1 MMDNLKP
8 PKELNIHEA
17 HVEWPKWKKNFNI
30 YKVAAGISKKK
41 KDEQLA
47 IFLHIIGEDAR
58 EVFDTFETEGEV
70 TELDKAIEL
79 FDLFYKQKINE
90 CVEAYKF
97 NIREQKVGET
107 FGEYLSALR
116 KLSENCNFGTM
127 KDRLIRDRVVAGI
140 VDKKLQEKF
149 LSETDLTL
157 ERVIDLTK
165 KYQAAQDQKQLMNS
179 TVVEEKLIMKLSKQQ
194 NKQFKQGQSNVK
206 KVTVKQIENC
216 SRCGKT
222 HDVNKCPAYQQ
233 ECMKCHKPNHFAI
246 KCKSTVGT
254 NNSNKNDW
262 KKSKK
267 TSTIKEISVKNNIVS
282 AADSSGDLCLGA
294 VFCNVSK
301 CEKRKSSNAAVQW
314 YEELQVQGKM
324 IQFKLDT
331 GAEANV
337 IPLSVLNAVGLT
349 PITVN
354 RCKEKLVNYSGTD
367 INALGKINLLC
378 KIKSNDEQYLEFF
391 VVNNENCVPILGLN
405 SCVELKLINRVDICQ
420 LNPDK
425 FNLEC
430 EIYKK
435 FKDIFHGVGNFKQNY
450 NLELKSDAKPVTH
463 APRKFAIS
471 LLDQLKNELNKLE
484 KMGIIKKVNVPTEW
498 VNSMVVIKKPNNELR
513 ICLDPQDLNKNLKRK
528 HFPMATVEEIMGK
541 MSEACI
547 FSRLDAKKGFY
558 QISLSEESSKL
569 TTFNTP
575 FGRYCFRKLPFG
587 LNVAPEIFYKHF
599 SQLLEGLEGVQVYM
613 DDILVFGKNEEE
625 HKSRLMNVLHR
636 LEKNNVKL
644 NKDKCEWAVSKLIFI
659 GHEFSNT
666 GVRPDP
672 DKVKAIKEMA
682 QPKCKKDIERFLGM
696 YNYISKFIP
705 HASDKTKPLRD
716 FLKQN
721 SSFQWSINEENMWNR
736 VKEDLCKVPVL
747 QYYNPNKE
755 IILSVDA
762 SQYGVGAVLLQDNL
776 PVAYAS
782 KALTEVQSRWAQI
795 EKETYTIVWGCER
808 FHQFIYGRK
817 IIIES
822 DHKPLEYIFKKP
834 LIDTPLRL
842 QRMRI
847 RLQMYEFSIK
857 FKKGSLMYIA
867 DTLSRA
873 FIEDV
878 DEKNDVLKV
887 AEIEMQS
894 TLEHFP
900 MSTAKLDEYVKETE
914 KDKDLGVIKKWVVSG
929 WPCYSKIPDNLKAYW
944 NVRNSLIISNGLLLK
959 DNKIVVPLSLQKEVL
974 NKIHYNHLGIQ
985 KCRLRAKGAVYWP
998 NINKDIEL
1006 KVKSCELCAKYQDS
1020 KSKEYMRPSE
1030 TPDDSWQIVGIDIF
1044 HINNMNF
1051 LLVIDYFSKYVEI
1064 ALLKKIDSNHV
1075 ISELVPIFAR
1085 FGIPSV
1091 LKSDG
1096 GRQLTSEQFKQFA
1109 KDFDME
1115 LVNSSPVYAQSNGMV
1130 ERAIQTVKK
1139 MLNKALEDGLD
1150 WNKCLMEYRN
1160 TPISELIPA
1169 PAEILFKRKVKSLI
1183 PSMSNSKVKDTS
1195 QIKEELIKR
1204 SEKQKIVYDRTARKG
1219 EHFEVGDTVWIQIRN
1234 ENKFWSKGLIIEK
1247 GTNDRNFKVKVIN
1260 GGTLLRNRRFLKHRI
1275 IVNDVGK
1282 NIESEN
1288 DSKKTNVSIK
1298 KSERIKKTP
1307 RYLKDYK

>member
-1 MMDNLKP
+1 MDNLKP

-30 YKVAAGISKKK
+30 YKVAAGITKKK

-179 TVVEEKLIMKLSKQQ
+179 T
-194 NKQFKQGQSNVK
+194 
-206 KVTVKQIENC
+206 VTVKQIENC

-425 FNLEC
+425 FNLE
-430 EIYKK
+430 Y
-435 FKDIFHGVGNFKQNY
+435 
-450 NLELKSDAKPVTH
+450 
-463 APRKFAIS
+463 
-471 LLDQLKNELNKLE
+471 
-484 KMGIIKKVNVPTEW
+484 
-498 VNSMVVIKKPNNELR
+498 
-513 ICLDPQDLNKNLKRK
+513 PQDLNKNLKRE

-795 EKETYTIVWGCER
+795 EKETYAIVWGCER

-959 DNKIVVPLSLQKEVL
+959 DNKIVVPLFLQKEVL

-998 NINKDIEL
+998 NINKDIEWNNRFSHL
-1006 KVKSCELCAKYQDS
+1006 VGIKHPTVWHLIRKMKYEVAADYAKLALDDVGEGNKKTTKLGQMRTTEIRLQELCA
-1020 KSKEYMRPSE
+1020 
-1030 TPDDSWQIVGIDIF
+1030 
-1044 HINNMNF
+1044 
-1051 LLVIDYFSKYVEI
+1051 
-1064 ALLKKIDSNHV
+1064 
-1075 ISELVPIFAR
+1075 
-1085 FGIPSV
+1085 
-1091 LKSDG
+1091 
-1096 GRQLTSEQFKQFA
+1096 
-1109 KDFDME
+1109 
-1115 LVNSSPVYAQSNGMV
+1115 
-1130 ERAIQTVKK
+1130 
-1139 MLNKALEDGLD
+1139 
-1150 WNKCLMEYRN
+1150 
-1160 TPISELIPA
+1160 
-1169 PAEILFKRKVKSLI
+1169 
-1183 PSMSNSKVKDTS
+1183 
-1195 QIKEELIKR
+1195 
-1204 SEKQKIVYDRTARKG
+1204 
-1219 EHFEVGDTVWIQIRN
+1219 
-1234 ENKFWSKGLIIEK
+1234 
-1247 GTNDRNFKVKVIN
+1247 
-1260 GGTLLRNRRFLKHRI
+1260 
-1275 IVNDVGK
+1275 
-1282 NIESEN
+1282 
-1288 DSKKTNVSIK
+1288 
-1298 KSERIKKTP
+1298 
-1307 RYLKDYK
+1307 

>member
-1 MMDNLKP
+1 MDNLKP

-41 KDEQLA
+41 KNEQLA

-79 FDLFYKQKINE
+79 FDVFYKQKINE

-116 KLSENCNFGTM
+116 KLSENCNFGAM

-179 TVVEEKLIMKLSKQQ
+179 TVVEEKSIMKLSKQQ
-194 NKQFKQGQSNVK
+194 NKQFKQSQSNVK

-246 KCKSTVGT
+246 KCKSTIGT

-267 TSTIKEISVKNNIVS
+267 MSTIKEISVKNNIVS
-282 AADSSGDLCLGA
+282 ASDSSEDLCLGA

-314 YEELQVQGKM
+314 YEELQVQGRM

-337 IPLSVLNAVGLT
+337 IPLSVLNEVGLT

-405 SCVELKLINRVDICQ
+405 TCVELKLINRVDICQ
-420 LNPDK
+420 LNPGK

-498 VNSMVVIKKPNNELR
+498 VNSIVVIKKPNNELR
-513 ICLDPQDLNKNLKRK
+513 ICLDPQDLNKNLKRE

-625 HKSRLMNVLHR
+625 HKFRLMNVLHR
-636 LEKNNVKL
+636 LAKNNVKL

-659 GHEFSNT
+659 GHEFSST

-795 EKETYTIVWGCER
+795 EKETYAIVWGCER

-873 FIEDV
+873 FIEDL

-900 MSTAKLDEYVKETE
+900 MSTTKLEEYVKETE
-914 KDKDLGVIKKWVVSG
+914 KDKDLGVIKKWVVTG
-929 WPCYSKIPDNLKAYW
+929 WPCYSKIPDKLKAYW
-944 NVRNSLIISNGLLLK
+944 NVRNSLIICNGLLLK

-1006 KVKSCELCAKYQDS
+1006 KVKSCDLCAKYQDS
-1020 KSKEYMRPSE
+1020 KSKELMRPSE

-1219 EHFEVGDTVWIQIRN
+1219 EHFEVGDKVWIQIRN

-1247 GTNDRNFKVKVIN
+1247 GTNDRNFKVKVVN

-1275 IVNDVGK
+1275 ILNDVEK
-1282 NIESEN
+1282 NSEN
-1288 DSKKTNVSIK
+1288 ENDLEKTNVSVK